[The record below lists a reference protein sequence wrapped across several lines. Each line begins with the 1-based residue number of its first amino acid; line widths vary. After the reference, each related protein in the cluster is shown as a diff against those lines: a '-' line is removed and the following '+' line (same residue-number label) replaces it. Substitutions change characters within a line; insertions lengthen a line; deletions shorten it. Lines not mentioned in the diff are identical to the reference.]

1 MRLSIATKL
10 GLSFLPALLA
20 LLAVGWFFYDRLD
33 DISEDRRWVIHT
45 LEVLQEIDKV
55 KAQLARTESSVAS
68 QRLSGRDEFRHRARE
83 AAAQVRSSL
92 QQVRMHTR
100 DNADQQIRV
109 GQAEVALGTY
119 LGELIASMDIPRDH
133 LLLDP
138 NRREDEASR
147 KSLEAMADVERDL
160 LDQRRKQQA
169 ITLQRSTQG
178 VLISTALACALVVLI
193 GVAMVRAITRP
204 LQRLESG
211 ARRVGEGD
219 YTHRVESHTQDE
231 IGRVAHVFNRMVE
244 QIEQRERASSD
255 QNWVKSGLGGFT
267 PIYQSGRALE
277 VICDAALSRLATL
290 LGSPSLALY
299 MRKEDDNGDPQ
310 LVRCSAFAAHGAP
323 ERIAQ
328 REGLAGQCLAE
339 GRVLTVTDLPETH
352 LRIDSALGS
361 SRPRVVLATPIVFE
375 SQVRAV
381 LEVAL
386 LTPLTEIQHEFLQRF
401 CDDLG
406 LVLNTLQA
414 RQVTDEALRTQT
426 ALAQTLEHQRQ
437 ALQEG
442 NQELALQSD
451 QLRASERLAR
461 EQQEELR
468 LANEEQHQANKE
480 LRELTQ
486 TLDLKARQ
494 LSETSAFKSEFLANM
509 SHELR
514 TPLNSLLILS
524 KLLAED
530 VETPLSPKQQQYA
543 RTIHES
549 GTDLLQQINEI
560 LDLARIES
568 GKVRIEP
575 EPMDYAEV
583 VRLAESGFRHVANAK
598 GLSFTIELDPQLGPG
613 LNTDPGRLWQIM
625 KNLLSNAFKF
635 TARGGVSLHLE
646 RVPGQSPH
654 DTRVA
659 MTVADTGIGI
669 PPEKQALIFEAFQQ
683 GDSGI
688 SRQYGGT
695 GLGLS
700 ISMKLARL
708 LGGVVGVRS
717 EPGKGSRFT
726 LELPEAGPPGEST
739 VAPRTLESRAAN
751 GEGIEP
757 SIGSASDSAL
767 ANTAPERAVP
777 PLSPI
782 HPPAGPP
789 AARLSPSHEAAP
801 ARQEA
806 TPSKSLDAERQA
818 LVIATRQQPLV
829 GALGS
834 LAALRKL
841 SLVHVPQGESLL
853 HQCVAHAPALVVLDL
868 SEDAATSWTAMSQL
882 KQDARTRHIG
892 VHVLC
897 HLEQKQRALR
907 LGAAS
912 CTLLPLESIQSLQDT
927 VNDRLDRL
935 TQPQRNVLV
944 VEDDTNQRNAILD
957 LIGNGDIRATGVGSA
972 AEALQAMD
980 DTRIDCLVMDLGLPD
995 MDGGKLMQQLNDRL
1009 GTQCPPI
1016 IVYTA
1021 RHMER
1026 DEEMALMKNAQALIV
1041 KGASS
1046 PERLIDELT
1055 LLLSRWPS
1063 KISPATRALID
1074 RSRQYDPVLAGR
1086 KILVVDDDVRN
1097 IFAISAALEVYGAV
1111 VHHAEG
1117 GLEGIAALQAQPDI
1131 EVVLMDVMMPNVDGL
1146 EATRRIRAIPE
1157 FASLPIIAVTAK
1169 AMPGDRDTCIE
1180 AGASDYLSKPVDMD
1194 HLRAMIRVWLAR

>member
-1 MRLSIATKL
+1 MKLSIATKL

-33 DISEDRRWVIHT
+33 DIAEDRQWVIHT
-45 LEVLQEIDKV
+45 LEVLQEVDQV
-55 KAQLARTESSVAS
+55 EAHLARTESNVAS
-68 QRLSGRDEFRHRARE
+68 QRLSGREEFRHSARE
-83 AAAQVRSSL
+83 AAAQARAGL
-92 QQVRMHTR
+92 QQVRMLTR
-100 DNADQQIRV
+100 DNPEQQGRV

-119 LGELIASMDIPRDH
+119 LGELIASMDVPRDNI
-133 LLLDP
+133 LLDP
-138 NRREDEASR
+138 NRHEDSSSR
-147 KSLEAMADVERDL
+147 KALKAISDVEREL
-160 LDQRRKQQA
+160 LKQRREKQA
-169 ITLQRSTQG
+169 LTLERSTQG
-178 VLISTALACALVVLI
+178 VLIGTGLACVLVLLI
-193 GVAMVRAITRP
+193 AVATVRAITRP
-204 LQRLESG
+204 LLRLEAG

-219 YTHRVESHTQDE
+219 YTHRVESHTHDE
-231 IGRVAHVFNRMVE
+231 IGRVATVFNRMVE
-244 QIEQRERASSD
+244 QIEARERLGAD
-255 QNWVKSGLGGFT
+255 QTWIKAGLQGFG
-267 PIYQSGRALE
+267 PLYQNGRSLE
-277 VICDAALSRLATL
+277 VVCDAILSRLSTL
-290 LGSPSLALY
+290 LGSPALVLY
-299 MRKEDDNGDPQ
+299 MRKEDEDGTPY
-310 LVRCSAFAAHGAP
+310 LSRCATFAALGAP

-339 GRVLTVTDLPETH
+339 GHLITVSELPDKH
-352 LRIDSALGS
+352 LPVDSALGS
-361 SRPRVVLATPIVFE
+361 SPPRELLVAPIVFE

-381 LEVAL
+381 LELAL
-386 LTPLTEIQHEFLQRF
+386 LKPLTAVQHEFLQRF
-401 CDDLG
+401 CDELG
-406 LVLNTLQA
+406 LVINTLVA
-414 RQVTDEALRTQT
+414 RQVVDEALRTQT
-426 ALAQTLEHQRQ
+426 ELARTLEHQRQ

-468 LANEEQHQANKE
+468 LANEEQHQANEE

-494 LSETSAFKSEFLANM
+494 LAETSAFKSEFLANM

-530 VETPLSPKQQQYA
+530 TESPLSTKQQQYA

-568 GKVRIEP
+568 GKVRVEV

-583 VRLAESGFRHVANAK
+583 VRLAESGFRHVAQGK
-598 GLSFTIELDPQLGPG
+598 GLDFTIELDPQLGAG
-613 LNTDPGRLWQIM
+613 LNTDPGRLWQIL

-635 TARGGVSLHLE
+635 TTRGGVTLHIG
-646 RVPGQSPH
+646 RVPGHSAQ
-654 DTRVA
+654 DARVA
-659 MTVADTGIGI
+659 MAVTDTGIGI

-700 ISMKLARL
+700 ISLKLAKL
-708 LGGVVGVRS
+708 LGGTVAVRS
-717 EPGKGSRFT
+717 DQGKGSRFT
-726 LELPEAGPPGEST
+726 LELPEAGPPSEST
-739 VAPRTLESRAAN
+739 VPPASATQGGAADQLAAPVTAPRAAM
-751 GEGIEP
+751 
-757 SIGSASDSAL
+757 
-767 ANTAPERAVP
+767 P
-777 PLSPI
+777 PLAPI
-782 HPPAGPP
+782 HPPRAGAPSVLHPAPP
-789 AARLSPSHEAAP
+789 PGEAGT
-801 ARQEA
+801 R
-806 TPSKSLDAERQA
+806 DAERQA
-818 LVIATRQQPLV
+818 LVVGTRQQPLV
-829 GALGS
+829 AALGS

-841 SLVHVPQGESLL
+841 SLVHVPQGDDLL
-853 HQCVAHAPALVVLDL
+853 NQCVAHAPALVVLDL
-868 SEDAATSWTAMSQL
+868 STDEAPLWTAMSQL

-892 VHVLC
+892 VHALC

-912 CTLLPLESIQSLQDT
+912 CTLLPLDSLQALQKT
-927 VNDRLDRL
+927 INERLDRL

-944 VEDDTNQRNAILD
+944 VEDDAIQRSAILD
-957 LIGNGDIRATGVGSA
+957 LIGNGDIKATGVGTA
-972 AEALQAMD
+972 AEALKAMD
-980 DTRIDCLVMDLGLPD
+980 SMPMDCLVIDLGLPD
-995 MDGGKLMQQLNDRL
+995 MDGGTLMRQLNETL
-1009 GTQCPPI
+1009 GVQCPPI

-1021 RHMER
+1021 RHMPRE
-1026 DEEMALMKNAQALIV
+1026 EEMALIKNAQALIV

-1046 PERLIDELT
+1046 PERLVDELT

-1074 RSRQYDPVLAGR
+1074 RSRQHDAVLAGR
-1086 KILVVDDDVRN
+1086 KVLVVDDDVRN

-1117 GLEGIAALQAQPDI
+1117 GLEGIAALQAQPDTDI
-1131 EVVLMDVMMPNVDGL
+1131 VLMDVMMPNVDGL

-1169 AMPGDRDTCIE
+1169 AMPGDRDTCLD